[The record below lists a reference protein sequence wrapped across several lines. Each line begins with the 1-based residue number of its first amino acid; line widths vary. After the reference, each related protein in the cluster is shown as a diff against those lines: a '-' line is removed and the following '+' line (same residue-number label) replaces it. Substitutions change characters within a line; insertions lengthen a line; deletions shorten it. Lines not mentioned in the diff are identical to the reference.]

1 MITFAPIL
9 NSSNNEKTDIHT
21 YINHYRFI
29 LFTRIMVKQNKTIV
43 INIGVYMKQSMQT
56 IQQLLSLS
64 IAKESSLRN
73 YSLPQNPKN
82 PRIIYRHANQITEEE
97 RKQLKGDTINLN
109 SLVSRNISNNMAE
122 AILQLQQDGLIKK
135 KSFIQLTKLDSIF
148 RQELNTANINI
159 SHQILLYDKD
169 TIVKQS
175 IGALPTNDLFIKKTQ
190 LYPIGTKGL
199 QFIQVKANV
208 PFSSFIQEM
217 LQILIE
223 SILLTI
229 IILGYVIFLVITI
242 HKKDKLFK
250 RREASVNGTIHDLK
264 SPLNSI
270 ITLMSFIKKKVP
282 DIHTQQLVENTERQA
297 QKLVNE
303 IEALLI
309 TARKDRQKVYLQ
321 KEETDLVLLV
331 TEVAQEVSM
340 QHSHQPHQIKMESE
354 LNELNL
360 MLDPLY
366 VRNVIRNLVE
376 NALKYSDDGV
386 QIIIRISKKETQA
399 IFTVKDNGWGIA
411 PKYQK
416 KIFTQ
421 FFQVPR
427 EQMAHQ
433 RGYGIGLAYTKYIIE
448 AHGGSI
454 SVESIPGKGSIF
466 ICKFPLPS

>member
-1 MITFAPIL
+1 MKKLIYIPI
-9 NSSNNEKTDIHT
+9 SAVI
-21 YINHYRFI
+21 I
-29 LFTRIMVKQNKTIV
+29 LFYLQALWIRNMHQNYCVQLT
-43 INIGVYMKQSMQT
+43 QSIDQAIT
-56 IQQLLSLS
+56 SS
-64 IAKESSLRN
+64 IIKELELRT
-73 YSLPQNPKN
+73 YSPYKNPNNPKL
-82 PRIIYRHANQITEEE
+82 IYKHAEEMSSEE
-97 RKQLKGDTINLN
+97 RKRLKGDTINLDM
-109 SLVSRNISNNMAE
+109 LAKKNISTNIAE
-122 AILQLQQDGLIKK
+122 AIMQIQQDICINKK
-135 KSFIQLTKLDSIF
+135 QFIQMARLDSIF
-148 RQELNTANINI
+148 KKRLYDIKI
-159 SHQILLYDKD
+159 KYCILLYDKD
-169 TIVKQS
+169 TTIIQKAGD
-175 IGALPTNDLFIKKTQ
+175 ILPLDDHKIKETK
-190 LYPIGTKGL
+190 LYPLGTRFL
-199 QFIQVKANV
+199 QFIQVKAII
-208 PFSSFIQEM
+208 PLTSFLTDMFLI
-217 LQILIE
+217 IIE

-297 QKLVNE
+297 RKLVNE

-411 PKYQK
+411 PKYKK
-416 KIFTQ
+416 KIFTP

-448 AHGGSI
+448 AHGGNI
-454 SVESIPGKGSIF
+454 SVESIPGKGSLF
-466 ICKFPLPS
+466 ICKFPLK